1 MYTSTTQV
9 SVILEE
15 VKALN
20 LSTTDNLILLF
31 AEKNVPD
38 IPTLIEALNDLT
50 ISFCGGIFPNIIV
63 GSERKEE
70 GVILKKMPAAAAPIL
85 IKGLDSLDFSLPTF
99 DNLPIFEEDIMMVV
113 LLDGLTTNIS
123 PFLRELYNLLGNS
136 VNYIGGGAGSL
147 TLVQQPCVFNNQG
160 LFQDAAIVCPILS
173 KSQLGVRH
181 GWEQVYGP
189 LVANKTCGNVIQ
201 ELNWKNAFET
211 YKEIVEQETEQ
222 ELTKENF
229 FGIAKGFPF
238 GLNRDNNEK
247 IVRDPIAVNEKGEL
261 ICVGEVPENSVLD
274 VLVGRSES
282 LINAAGEAAKACVLD
297 ERPYDDS
304 LVIDCI
310 SRVLFLEDDFE
321 KELEAI
327 QQNIPAQSNN
337 NHLEGVLTLGEISSH
352 GQGALEFFNKT
363 IVVGLLYDG

>member
-1 MYTSTTQV
+1 MYTPTTKIST
-9 SVILEE
+9 ILE
-15 VKALN
+15 AIQTLN
-20 LSTTDNLILLF
+20 LSTTENLILLF

-38 IPTLIEALNDLT
+38 IPTLIEALNDLD
-50 ISFCGGIFPNIIV
+50 IAFCGGIFPSVIV
-63 GSERKEE
+63 GNEQQKE
-70 GVILKKMPAAAAPIL
+70 GVILKKMPAAAAPML
-85 IKGLDSLDFSLPTF
+85 IKGLDSLDFSLPEF

-123 PFLRELYNLLGNS
+123 PFLRELYNLLGNA

-160 LFQDAAIVCPILS
+160 LFQDAAILCPILS
-173 KSQLGVRH
+173 KSELGVRH
-181 GWEQVYGP
+181 GWEQIYGP

-211 YKEIVEQETEQ
+211 YKEIVEQETNQ
-222 ELTKENF
+222 ELTVDNF
-229 FGIAKGFPF
+229 FDIAKGFPF

-274 VLVGRSES
+274 VLIGRKES
-282 LINAAGEAAKACVLD
+282 LINAAGEAAKACVME
-297 ERPYDDS
+297 ERSFDDS

-310 SRVLFLEDDFE
+310 SRVLFLENDFE

-327 QQNIPAQSNN
+327 QKNIPNN
-337 NHLEGVLTLGEISSH
+337 KQLEGVLTLGEISSH